1 MHNEGYIIDMDGVVY
16 RESEVIPGAIE
27 WISYLIENQ
36 IPFMF
41 VTNNSQKTRR
51 DIVVKLNRLG
61 FKGVEEKHIFTC
73 AMATARFL
81 ASKTPNGTA
90 YVLGESG
97 LTTALHQNGY
107 SIVDSDPDYVI
118 IGEGRT
124 INMEML
130 EKAVNLVRGGAKLIA
145 TNLDPTCPVNGG
157 GIRPGCGAY
166 VAMLEAA
173 TDVKAFSVGKP
184 SSVIMRAAKD
194 EIGTRSEHTYMIGDT
209 METDILGGIQAG
221 FKTIL
226 VLSGGTA
233 MEDLNNFAYS
243 PDIVVESVQ
252 ELLQAKLA
260 QTLASVSLAV

>member
-1 MHNEGYIIDMDGVVY
+1 MDGVVY

-27 WISYLIENQ
+27 WISYLLDNE

-51 DIVVKLNRLG
+51 DVVTKLSRLG

-81 ASKTPNGTA
+81 ASKKENGTA

-107 SIVDSDPDYVI
+107 SIVDQDPDFVI

-145 TNLDPTCPVNGG
+145 TNLDPTCPVGKG
-157 GIRPGCGAY
+157 AIRPGCGAY
-166 VAMLEAA
+166 VAMLEVA
-173 TDVKAFSVGKP
+173 TGTKAFSVGKP
-184 SSVIMRAAKD
+184 SSIIMRAAKD
-194 EIGTRSEHTYMIGDT
+194 ELDIRSEDTYMIGDT

-221 FKTIL
+221 FNTIL
-226 VLSGGTA
+226 VLSGGTK
-233 MEDLNNFAYS
+233 ESDLDAFAYS
-243 PDIVVESVQ
+243 PDHVVDSVKNLLDVVRRDEIVSQERKSVII
-252 ELLQAKLA
+252 
-260 QTLASVSLAV
+260 